1 MAEWQRVSGS
11 EWFQLARDV
20 FRVAGGGEGGSFPE
34 AGREEDERFSI
45 ETISGRHVYFIGVTG
60 ETSLTKVQVE
70 ALQDDSAG
78 TVLRICAGLWKEFR
92 LAQTNSTLYAQ
103 AYYLMRG
110 RGDFSLVWSF
120 TSVVLVCDDAKKRQQ
135 VIPAMVRVAGLFAVV
150 LTGVVF
156 LTVDGQ
162 CTMLLPGVAFF
173 LPSRACPRRGG
184 GAHSG
189 VTCVHQHF

>member
-1 MAEWQRVSGS
+1 MAAE
-11 EWFQLARDV
+11 
-20 FRVAGGGEGGSFPE
+20 GEGASSPKAGEGE
-34 AGREEDERFSI
+34 AGESFAEE
-45 ETISGRHVYFIGVTG
+45 TKSGRHVYFVGAIG
-60 ETSLTKVQVE
+60 ETSLTKVQVQ
-70 ALQDDSAG
+70 AVKDDSAG
-78 TVLRICAGLWKEFR
+78 TILRILAGLWKEFR
-92 LAQTNSTLYAQ
+92 LAQTNATLYAQ

-135 VIPAMVRVAGLFAVV
+135 VIPAMVRVAGLFAIV

-189 VTCVHQHF
+189 VTCVHQHV